1 MVNKMDEQIDISLS
15 RISNCIR
22 EINRSEF
29 TTAEVIKKYFGRFCS
44 NIGTPARYSFNAQ
57 FGALLKRNE
66 EILGI
71 TEIASNESIKDDHG
85 HKTSTSRWKSTT

>member
-1 MVNKMDEQIDISLS
+1 MMDEKIDISLD
-15 RISNCIR
+15 RIRNCIQ

-44 NIGTPARYSFNAQ
+44 NIGTPATYSFNAQ

-66 EILGI
+66 TLLDII
-71 TEIASNESIKDDHG
+71 EIASNESIKDDHE
-85 HKTSTSRWKSTT
+85 HNTSTSRWKLIT